1 MKYYDYSGILS
12 NDIKTSK
19 KKFDFK
25 FFLSCSIINI
35 ISIIAVILLFTSF
48 SHPVWFTTLITSLDF
63 IIVEPLFIFKS
74 IQRAKNKANI
84 ATNNITK
91 LYEQINKE
99 KNIDKN
105 ISEKIMQNCII
116 ESNEPEVQ
124 NNDKITDE
132 KLIYLLDKKE
142 QLQILKETITKLVY
156 WDKEFIDYRL
166 ALLDDED
173 IKSEQINVE
182 KVMQLGKK

>member
-1 MKYYDYSGILS
+1 MK
-12 NDIKTSK
+12 
-19 KKFDFK
+19 
-25 FFLSCSIINI
+25 
-35 ISIIAVILLFTSF
+35 
-48 SHPVWFTTLITSLDF
+48 
-63 IIVEPLFIFKS
+63 
-74 IQRAKNKANI
+74 
-84 ATNNITK
+84 
-91 LYEQINKE
+91 
-99 KNIDKN
+99 
-105 ISEKIMQNCII
+105 NCII

-124 NNDKITDE
+124 NSDKKIDE

-142 QLQILKETITKLVY
+142 QLQILKETIIKLDY